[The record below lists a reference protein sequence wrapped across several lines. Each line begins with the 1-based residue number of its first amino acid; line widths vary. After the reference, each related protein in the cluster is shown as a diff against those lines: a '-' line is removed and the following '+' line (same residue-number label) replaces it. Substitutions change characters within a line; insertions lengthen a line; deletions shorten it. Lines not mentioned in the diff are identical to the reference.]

1 MITKVPL
8 EKGSKKLI
16 NAWAFYDWANSVYSL
31 VISSAIF
38 PIYYGVLFS
47 EINTISFFGYPI
59 KNTAAIS
66 FVTATAFIVVAF
78 MSPILSG
85 IADYIGNKKSS

>member
-38 PIYYGVLFS
+38 PIYYGVLFFR
-47 EINTISFFGYPI
+47 NQYNFF
-59 KNTAAIS
+59 
-66 FVTATAFIVVAF
+66 FW
-78 MSPILSG
+78 LS
-85 IADYIGNKKSS
+85 YKKYSSH